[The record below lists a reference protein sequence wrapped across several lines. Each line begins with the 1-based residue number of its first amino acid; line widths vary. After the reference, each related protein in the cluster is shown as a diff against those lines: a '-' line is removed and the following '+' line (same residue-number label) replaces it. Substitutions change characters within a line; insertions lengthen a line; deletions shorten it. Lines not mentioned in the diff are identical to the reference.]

1 VPIKKEPIMYQL
13 EYDDLYD
20 PIYDPYDDS
29 ESYRYADACI
39 VSLIEEIYCSEKI
52 NHKEIATSLNG
63 LIREFHSSQDAN
75 VKESDI
81 TVTYECPM
89 QSFEESFNAWLDCID
104 PITGELNYT
113 KLCDTDRG
121 FALKEFKVFNYSL
134 DALEALVAQLT
145 TQMTFSDGILSGAL
159 ICLASRYGVK
169 FMDAINYKA
178 NIVRG
183 KQ

>member
-1 VPIKKEPIMYQL
+1 MYQL

-52 NHKEIATSLNG
+52 DPKEIAISLNG
-63 LIREFHSSQDAN
+63 LVREFHSSAEAN
-75 VKESDI
+75 IKENDI
-81 TVTYECPM
+81 TVQYESPM
-89 QSFEESFNAWLDCID
+89 CSFEESFTAWLDCID
-104 PITGELNYT
+104 PITGELNYN
-113 KLCDTDRG
+113 KLCDADRG
-121 FALKEFKVFNYSL
+121 FALKEFKVFNSSL
-134 DALEALVAQLT
+134 DALEVVVAQLT
-145 TQMTFSDGILSGAL
+145 TQMTFSDGIISGAL
-159 ICLASRYGVK
+159 ICLASRYGVN

-183 KQ
+183 T